1 MAGWSSI
8 LDDISLILLMY
19 SSVFCIISLERISS
33 LILFPTS
40 ILYILSG
47 FLSVNSSEYSS
58 KNSSSSKIIFPLL
71 INKSV
76 NDNLLEAITSFRAFH
91 LMDPSVLM
99 SLKLSSMISLLLPG
113 GILASLSSII
123 FPWDSIKSRVS
134 LEVTLN

>member
-1 MAGWSSI
+1 
-8 LDDISLILLMY
+8 
-19 SSVFCIISLERISS
+19 
-33 LILFPTS
+33 
-40 ILYILSG
+40 
-47 FLSVNSSEYSS
+47 
-58 KNSSSSKIIFPLL
+58 L

-99 SLKLSSMISLLLPG
+99 SLKMSSMISLLLPG